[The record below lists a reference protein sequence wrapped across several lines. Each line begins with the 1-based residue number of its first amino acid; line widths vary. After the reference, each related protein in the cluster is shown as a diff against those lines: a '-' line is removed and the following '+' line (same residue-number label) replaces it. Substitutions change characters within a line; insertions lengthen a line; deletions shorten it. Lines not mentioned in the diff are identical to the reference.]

1 LKRLILAFGL
11 GVTCFSTLSGCGSE
25 NKGPV
30 KASNEAEDQ
39 QNKAQSGVDDAER
52 AEMKA
57 NASRKK

>member
-1 LKRLILAFGL
+1 MKRLIVAFGL
-11 GVTCFSTLSGCGSE
+11 GVTCFLTLSGCGPE

-30 KASNEAEDQ
+30 KATKEAEDMQ
-39 QNKAQSGVDDAER
+39 SKAQSGVDDAER

>member
-1 LKRLILAFGL
+1 MKKIMMSFECAWA
-11 GVTCFSTLSGCGSE
+11 CFSTLSGCGSE

-30 KASNEAEDQ
+30 KATKEAEDMQ
-39 QNKAQSGVDDAER
+39 SKAQSSVDDSER